1 MQRRTSKK
9 CTKALLYTK
18 IFCVSLGY
26 WEWGKKLGLWQ
37 KIGKTQR
44 TKKSIL
50 CFQVSKK
57 KKCFLK
63 KKKSR
68 LLCAMFAQCVD
79 LRLVS
84 SGT

>member
-18 IFCVSLGY
+18 IFLCVPRILGM
-26 WEWGKKLGLWQ
+26 GKKKLGLWQ

-50 CFQVSKK
+50 CFQVSKRNV
-57 KKCFLK
+57 F
-63 KKKSR
+63 
-68 LLCAMFAQCVD
+68 
-79 LRLVS
+79 
-84 SGT
+84 